1 MSGCVKVYCHVSH
14 RAAFL
19 HRLLAE
25 KIIPGGLNALI
36 YADEKEA
43 AYLDDFLWTW
53 KANDFLPHAI
63 VEEADTDTPIGIIS
77 ALSITTKTD
86 TLILWSSPNHTLASG
101 EFPAFGIIVDII
113 GKDEEEIKAGRFRYQ
128 SFQERGYRME
138 THKIGNG

>member
-36 YADEKEA
+36 YADEKKPLIWMIFCGLGRRMIF
-43 AYLDDFLWTW
+43 YPRHCGGSRHRH
-53 KANDFLPHAI
+53 PHRHYFGVI
-63 VEEADTDTPIGIIS
+63 HY
-77 ALSITTKTD
+77 TKTD

>member
-1 MSGCVKVYCHVSH
+1 MIFY
-14 RAAFL
+14 
-19 HRLLAE
+19 
-25 KIIPGGLNALI
+25 PTP
-36 YADEKEA
+36 
-43 AYLDDFLWTW
+43 LWR
-53 KANDFLPHAI
+53 KP
-63 VEEADTDTPIGIIS
+63 TPTPPS
-77 ALSITTKTD
+77 ALFRRYPLHTKTD

>member
-63 VEEADTDTPIGIIS
+63 VEEADTDTPS
-77 ALSITTKTD
+77 AL
-86 TLILWSSPNHTLASG
+86 
-101 EFPAFGIIVDII
+101 
-113 GKDEEEIKAGRFRYQ
+113 FRRYPLPQ
-128 SFQERGYRME
+128 KRIR
-138 THKIGNG
+138 